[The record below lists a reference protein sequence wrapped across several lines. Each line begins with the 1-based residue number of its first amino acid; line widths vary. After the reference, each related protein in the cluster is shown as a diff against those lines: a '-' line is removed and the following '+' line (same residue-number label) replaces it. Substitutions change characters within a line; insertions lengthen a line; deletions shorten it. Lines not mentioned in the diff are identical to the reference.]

1 VSWQAA
7 KETESTRAVEF
18 AESKLKL
25 AVEIAESKLKLE
37 NAEEA
42 TRKAEASA
50 QANSTRMGK
59 EFETQLELA
68 KKETAMV
75 GKNELLV
82 AQKKLME
89 TRAAEMKAQ
98 VSGAPCS
105 KHDWSDSA
113 YLSLW

>member
-1 VSWQAA
+1 MSWQAA
-7 KETESTRAVEF
+7 KETESTRAVEI
-18 AESKLKL
+18 ADANLKM

-42 TRKAEASA
+42 ARKAEASA
-50 QANSTRMGK
+50 QADLNRRGK

-68 KKETAMV
+68 KKETALA
-75 GKNELLV
+75 GKNELLE
-82 AQKKLME
+82 AQKKMME